1 MGDFLSKNVKKAWF
15 LEARKTCFPAARPI
29 RYGGGLS
36 RGAPDPLRGRTEP
49 RRARSVTG
57 AAD

>member
-1 MGDFLSKNVKKAWF
+1 MGVFLSENVKIAWF
-15 LEARKTCFPAARPI
+15 LRTQKTDF
-29 RYGGGLS
+29 

-57 AAD
+57 AAERATVFIERRGAD